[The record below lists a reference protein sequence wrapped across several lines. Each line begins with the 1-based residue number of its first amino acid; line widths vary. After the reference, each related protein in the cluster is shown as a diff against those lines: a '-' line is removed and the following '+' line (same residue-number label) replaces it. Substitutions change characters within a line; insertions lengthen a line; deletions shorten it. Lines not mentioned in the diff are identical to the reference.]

1 MKIDKTFLRSK
12 VARRIFLLFI
22 SCALLPITVLA
33 VLSFRHVTRQLNKQS
48 QERLEQAAKAMS
60 MNLFER
66 LLFLEAGMEMELT
79 VEPGGGYSLRV
90 PEAPRKKI
98 DISGFAGKA
107 PGIKLAPR
115 EDFEERPST
124 IAAREAARKA
134 AGLA

>member
-1 MKIDKTFLRSK
+1 MDNPEENRLHEARQTFRTDSPASERTPPGAPVRKAWRVKVFKSGNSLALRLP
-12 VARRIFLLFI
+12 A
-22 SCALLPITVLA
+22 ALG
-33 VLSFRHVTRQLNKQS
+33 
-48 QERLEQAAKAMS
+48 
-60 MNLFER
+60 
-66 LLFLEAGMEMELT
+66 LEAGMEMELT

-90 PEAPRKKI
+90 PEAPRRKI